1 MGRILPSLLF
11 IGIIFI
17 NLFFPSSVFAQ
28 PAPASPETPTVQD
41 GTWVADSEV
50 TFVGKTAA
58 RAGSFLDWTLENY
71 NWSVVPSG
79 KENPL
84 LPFWATIRNLVYA
97 LLALV
102 VLATAFILIIT
113 RGQSITLRRVL
124 PKFLIIVLLVTFS
137 FALIRFIYQVIDIF
151 QGFFLANPDPCSG
164 AGCSKF
170 ISQKN
175 LLNIAF
181 NYKEF
186 SGYRL
191 SGFINDESSFITL
204 LLVKFTA
211 VTYYVMTG
219 ILLLRKI
226 ILWFFI
232 IISPVFPL
240 LLIFYPIRN
249 TAKIWIGE
257 FFRWLLYAPLFAIF
271 LSGLVSIWRIFI
283 PLTFN
288 FVDVEKQQSIYPTAT
303 NILIGG
309 PGQILS
315 LANSVNIN
323 DTFSQYIVALLMLWV
338 VILLPFI
345 LLHIF
350 LDYFLSFSLSESTVL
365 RQILSTQSFL
375 KGGSPSRPQPPL
387 PSSYQPAGMA
397 RAIPIVNKISMPN
410 IKYQGIPKA
419 ANVKNTQ
426 VSEISRLT
434 NLSVPTMRDIV
445 RYETNFLSSDTTKH
459 EEAVR
464 VHETLERIANP
475 SLVTTPAERMH
486 YQKVKENLVMA
497 QQKGNPMAS
506 SVLLASQT
514 VTKGPVS
521 AAAGAVGAGAAPG
534 VLGGISGGK
543 SPFPVVN
550 RIQTVSLE
558 DYETV
563 RKMWIDNYQN
573 LETPKDI
580 EGKQKSR
587 KDWVKGDIE
596 KINETINLLLSQD
609 PQKVAQGK
617 TMVAKVLPFLLIG
630 GFSQTEI
637 IAYLKAKLEAGK
649 SVLSEAE
656 KQQEEEETQIS
667 VKEKK
672 EEKPKEAHLE
682 AEVTEE
688 KPEAPIDYSDE
699 KKDNNIS

>member
-1 MGRILPSLLF
+1 MGRFLPVLLF
-11 IGIIFI
+11 IVIIAFQL
-17 NLFFPSSVFAQ
+17 LFPKTVLAQ
-28 PAPASPETPTVQD
+28 NNNTQAQTIPD

-58 RAGSFLDWTLENY
+58 RAGDFLDWTLQNY
-71 NWSVVPSG
+71 NWSVVSSG
-79 KENPL
+79 QENPL

-102 VLATAFILIIT
+102 VLVTAFVLIIT
-113 RGQSITLRRVL
+113 RGQSITLRRIL

-137 FALIRFIYQVIDIF
+137 FALIRFIYQITDIF
-151 QGFFLANPDPCSG
+151 QGFFLANPEPCSG
-164 AGCSKF
+164 PDCSKF

-191 SGFINDESSFITL
+191 SGFANDESSFITL

-240 LLIFYPIRN
+240 LLLFYPIRN

-271 LSGLVSIWRIFI
+271 LSGLVSVWRLFI

-288 FVDVEKQQSIYPTAT
+288 FINVDKQQAIYPTAT
-303 NILIGG
+303 NILLGG
-309 PGQILS
+309 PGQVLS
-315 LANSVNIN
+315 LANSININ
-323 DTFSQYIVALLMLWV
+323 DTFAQYIVALLMLWV

-350 LDYFLSFSLSESTVL
+350 LDYFLSFSFSEATTL
-365 RQILSTQSFL
+365 RQIFSQPFL
-375 KGGSPSRPQPPL
+375 KGGPSRPQPPL

-397 RAIPIVNKISMPN
+397 KTIPVTAKISMPN
-410 IKYQGIPKA
+410 INYQGIQRA
-419 ANVKNTQ
+419 ANVKTSQ
-426 VSEISRLT
+426 VSEITRLT
-434 NLSVPTMRDIV
+434 NLSVPTMRDIA
-445 RYETNFLSSDTTKH
+445 RYETNFLSSDITRH
-459 EEAVR
+459 QEAVR

-475 SLVTTPAERMH
+475 SLVSVPTERMH
-486 YQKVKENLVMA
+486 YQKIKEDLVAA

-506 SVLLASQT
+506 SVLTAAQT
-514 VTKGPVS
+514 AAKGVS
-521 AAAGAVGAGAAPG
+521 AAAGAGA
-534 VLGGISGGK
+534 LGISGGK
-543 SPFPVVN
+543 GPFPVVN

-563 RKMWIDNYQN
+563 RKMWQDNYQN
-573 LETPKDI
+573 LETPKNID
-580 EGKQKSR
+580 GTQKDR
-587 KDWVKGDIE
+587 QEWIKTDIE
-596 KINETINLLLSQD
+596 KINETISLLLSID
-609 PQKVAQGK
+609 PLKIAQGK
-617 TMVAKVLPFLLIG
+617 SMVAKILPFLLIG

-637 IAYLKAKLEAGK
+637 IAYLKAKMEAGK
-649 SVLSEAE
+649 SVLADLA
-656 KQQEEEETQIS
+656 KQQEEEETKIS
-667 VKEKK
+667 VEKK
-672 EEKPKEAHLE
+672 EEKPKEAM
-682 AEVTEE
+682 ASEE
-688 KPEAPIDYSDE
+688 IPQENKEQESVDKNE
-699 KKDNNIS
+699 